1 MIAAI
6 NASTGRNS
14 TTARKIPQDIL
25 TGRFASGFKLGL
37 MAKDVGIAADLAQSL
52 KLKVPFLRETLRQWK
67 AAQKAMPRNA
77 DHTEIYKYQ
86 KKLIRGRSPK

>member
-1 MIAAI
+1 M
-6 NASTGRNS
+6 TE
-14 TTARKIPQDIL
+14 IPQDVL

-37 MAKDVGIAADLAQSL
+37 MAKDVGIAAELARGL
-52 KLKVPFLRETLRQWK
+52 KLRTPYLRETLRQWR

-86 KKLIRGRSPK
+86 RKLTRR